1 MMIDHGDMDS
11 VSVKSLRALEGVIT
25 QLPGQ
30 AVRVN
35 LARVPPSSSKTFT
48 THAAKKMRE
57 LLPPNLHLQ
66 LRVVDTLKSGLPV
79 VELYQQCIDS
89 SNATMV
95 NASLQLDETLYNES
109 TEKSAC
115 VIPLLTPEEVMMPK
129 A

>member
-11 VSVKSLRALEGVIT
+11 VSVKSLRVLEGVIT

-30 AVRVN
+30 AVRVS
-35 LARVPPSSSKTFT
+35 LARVPPASSKTFT

-89 SNATMV
+89 SNAAMV
-95 NASLQLDETLYNES
+95 NALLQLDESLYEES
-109 TEKSAC
+109 TDQSAGS
-115 VIPLLTPEEVMMPK
+115 IPSPTPEELMVPK